1 MSEGTRIGE
10 YKESA
15 ESLPTVSPE
24 KKEASSNF
32 AATKIGEMSEFE
44 KSLMAFEQSS
54 DKDSQ
59 FADVMD
65 RILVD
70 FQEGDIIKGTVR
82 SIEKAGVLLDI
93 SYKSDGFIA
102 NAEFSFDYDETPG
115 SVLKPGDKVN
125 VMIVKLES
133 KEGYTVLSRKRAE
146 Y

>member
-1 MSEGTRIGE
+1 MSDGTRIGE

-15 ESLPTVSPE
+15 ERLPTVSPE
-24 KKEASSNF
+24 NKEASTNF

-93 SYKSDGFIA
+93 SYKSAGFIA
-102 NAEFSFDYDETPG
+102 NAEFSLD
-115 SVLKPGDKVN
+115 
-125 VMIVKLES
+125 
-133 KEGYTVLSRKRAE
+133 
-146 Y
+146 